1 MTLHQSARPQQSAA
15 LLGIGLSTLWRF
27 AKERPDFPRPRKL
40 SPRVTVFIVAELL
53 AWRDAQVKETD
64 LFPSHNRKLQKKP
77 QDARKD

>member
-53 AWRDAQVKETD
+53 AWRDAQVKEAT
-64 LFPSHNRKLQKKP
+64 
-77 QDARKD
+77 

>member
-1 MTLHQSARPQQSAA
+1 MTLHQSARPQQSAE

-53 AWRDAQVKETD
+53 AWRDAQVKE
-64 LFPSHNRKLQKKP
+64 
-77 QDARKD
+77 AA